1 MLAAFGYRSASASRA
16 GVAARPGSV
25 ASVGAAAAAPAPAR
39 ARSGAPRSGLPALP
53 RMSLPSLSF
62 PSLLSLGTDELVM
75 SSRDAW
81 GAPSEWGSVAVESR
95 SEEEEGGQGALSG
108 IVGVDEQHTTVDTE
122 ACVAGAAEEVS
133 PLASSDG
140 EVEGLPQEQGEE
152 VRDQELE
159 EEAFKAHDGPHA
171 VGLAQPGAYAVLPPG
186 LTAGTSAWVAAMAY
200 SHPVDVPFGSPR
212 LRALFPR
219 LAIDCDRET
228 CPYCGHR
235 MSAEDVRAGWTGD
248 AQDNTTVCAVCAAPP
263 PPGSP
268 ARVAKRFVARF
279 SVSCDAKG
287 WVGSGGGSPGPG
299 NVLLVEHVHPAVLI
313 KELQAVLGHG
323 KFGPGLRG
331 AAPAVFWGLIAAF
344 GSMPGGPLP
353 ADILDRLAG
362 LEAPA
367 APEVPRSPALA
378 GPTPARVP
386 ISSLQTRFSVVSTAV
401 RAVPALGREAA
412 DRALAIASTRAVA
425 LDAATA

>member
-1 MLAAFGYRSASASRA
+1 
-16 GVAARPGSV
+16 
-25 ASVGAAAAAPAPAR
+25 
-39 ARSGAPRSGLPALP
+39 
-53 RMSLPSLSF
+53 MSLPSLSL
-62 PSLLSLGTDELVM
+62 PSLLSLGTEDLVV

-95 SEEEEGGQGALSG
+95 SEEEEALSG
-108 IVGVDEQHTTVDTE
+108 IVGVDERRITVDAET
-122 ACVAGAAEEVS
+122 CAGGEVS
-133 PLASSDG
+133 PISG
-140 EVEGLPQEQGEE
+140 VVGLPEEQGEE

-171 VGLAQPGAYAVLPPG
+171 VGLAQPGAYAMLPPG
-186 LTAGTSAWVAAMAY
+186 LTEGTSAWVAAMAY
-200 SHPVDVPFGSPR
+200 SHPVNIPFGSPR

-228 CPYCGHR
+228 CPDCGHR
-235 MSAEDVRAGWTGD
+235 LSAEDVRVGWTGD
-248 AQDNTTVCAVCAAPP
+248 AQDFTTVCPLCAAPQ
-263 PPGSP
+263 PPGTP
-268 ARVAKRFVARF
+268 ARVATRFVARF
-279 SVSCDAKG
+279 SVG

-353 ADILDRLAG
+353 ADVLDRLAG
-362 LEAPA
+362 LESAPT
-367 APEVPRSPALA
+367 APELQRSPALA
-378 GPTPARVP
+378 GPAPARVP

-401 RAVPALGREAA
+401 RAVPMLGREAA
-412 DRALAIASTRAVA
+412 DRALAIAHTRAVS
-425 LDAATA
+425 LDSATA